1 MSSAKNRA
9 ISVRVSSVAV
19 LRDNDGH
26 GYPFLEFRVGEI
38 RKHQLMNLK
47 VSAFLFTHKGEKLF
61 HRQGLE
67 LDPSEGVFLAVP
79 TEVRHIVNET
89 SAFWNFLRRDGGAS
103 LQSFDCSVCGDSFES
118 RANLTKHMTHLTE
131 AGGDVRHME
140 ALASLK
146 SLVTPSLQNLS
157 SVIKSTSEYWEVILM
172 VEGMEPITGSPIQVR
187 HSFLAS
193 DLRIGARFHK
203 CWSIEISET
212 NKRVIVDFDQFDQVT
227 SEESI

>member
-1 MSSAKNRA
+1 
-9 ISVRVSSVAV
+9 
-19 LRDNDGH
+19 
-26 GYPFLEFRVGEI
+26 
-38 RKHQLMNLK
+38 
-47 VSAFLFTHKGEKLF
+47 
-61 HRQGLE
+61 
-67 LDPSEGVFLAVP
+67 
-79 TEVRHIVNET
+79 
-89 SAFWNFLRRDGGAS
+89 
-103 LQSFDCSVCGDSFES
+103 
-118 RANLTKHMTHLTE
+118 
-131 AGGDVRHME
+131 ME

-146 SLVTPSLQNLS
+146 SLVTPSMQNLS

-172 VEGMEPITGSPIQVR
+172 VEGTEPITGSPIQVR